1 VVPAARRRG
10 CPKESVL
17 SPPPIPFIGSF
28 ESTYQPAHDVDVA
41 ETTRHIDRFE
51 QDLDLVQS
59 CGITSLRYPVRWHRV
74 ESSPGQ
80 FHWDATDRTLDRIRQ
95 RGLRPILDLVHHT
108 SYPRWLTDG
117 FADERFPGAFLGYA
131 EAVARR
137 YGWIEEYTLFN
148 EPFSTLFLSGHEAI
162 WPPYRRGL
170 ESFLDLVGN
179 VMPAVA
185 EASRLYSEL
194 LPGARHVYVDSCERH
209 TSAGPAGDGLMELA
223 NDRRFFV
230 ADLFLGRHLDR
241 SRPFVAKVVEAGF
254 EDLLSMPPG
263 RIDVLG
269 LDYYA
274 HCQWEFTSPD
284 GGFVPSPRLASLRE
298 LIVEYWSRY
307 RLPCILG
314 ETNIRGFG
322 SDRATWL
329 KYTLEQCERARDAG
343 VPFEGYCWFPFID
356 SADWDSLLYRCD
368 GSIDPV
374 GVYSLDCD
382 LERRPSSMSESFRLA
397 AAGTPAAHL
406 PAFELQEPVATWL
419 EGFRPEMA
427 HWTWQPPPPGELG
440 PTNTR
445 PGERIELRI
454 ADREDSVDEVTTA

>member
-1 VVPAARRRG
+1 MKEKTVVEG
-10 CPKESVL
+10 ETV
-17 SPPPIPFIGSF
+17 PIPLIGSF

-41 ETTRHIDRFE
+41 ETTRHIERFE
-51 QDLDLVQS
+51 HDLDLVQS
-59 CGITSLRYPVRWHRV
+59 FGITRLRYPVRWHRV
-74 ESSPGQ
+74 EAAPGE
-80 FHWDATDRTLDRIRQ
+80 FDWRGTDWTLGRLRE
-95 RGLRPILDLVHHT
+95 RGLCPVLDLVHHT
-108 SYPRWLTDG
+108 SYPRWLTGG
-117 FADERFPGAFLGYA
+117 FGDERFPGAYLRYA

-137 YGWIEEYTLFN
+137 YEWIDEYTLFN

-162 WPPYRRGL
+162 WPPYLRGV
-170 ESFLDLVGN
+170 ENFLGLVTN
-179 VMPAVA
+179 VLPAVA
-185 EASRLYSEL
+185 EASRLYAEL
-194 LPGARHVYVDSCERH
+194 LPGARHVYVDSAERH
-209 TSAGPAGDGLMELA
+209 TAATPEGAGLTELA

-241 SRPFVAKVVEAGF
+241 SRPFVRKVLEAGF
-254 EDLLSMPPG
+254 GDLLSMPPG

-274 HCQWEFTSPD
+274 HCQWAFTAPD
-284 GGFVPSPRLASLRE
+284 AGFVPSPTPGSLRD
-298 LIVEYWSRY
+298 LVVEYWNRY

-314 ETNIRGFG
+314 ETNIRGAG

-329 KYTLEQCERARDAG
+329 KYTLEQCEQARDAG

-382 LERRPSSMSESFRLA
+382 LERRPTSMSESFGLA
-397 AAGTPAAHL
+397 ASGAPASAL
-406 PAFELQEPVATWL
+406 PAYELQEPVATWL
-419 EGFRPEMA
+419 KGFLPQMA
-427 HWTWQPPPPGELG
+427 HWRWQPPPPDEVAAGDA
-440 PTNTR
+440 

-454 ADREDSVDEVTTA
+454 VERQDVSGEATGV

>member
-1 VVPAARRRG
+1 LTEEQAVDARNVVQ
-10 CPKESVL
+10 
-17 SPPPIPFIGSF
+17 PIPLIGSF

-41 ETTRHIDRFE
+41 ETTRHVERFE

-59 CGITSLRYPVRWHRV
+59 CGIDRLRYPVRWHRV
-74 ESSPGQ
+74 EATPGELD
-80 FHWDATDRTLDRIRQ
+80 WAATDQTLGRLLD
-95 RGLRPILDLVHHT
+95 RGLRPIVDLVHHT
-108 SYPRWLTDG
+108 SYPRWLTRG
-117 FADERFPGAFLGYA
+117 FADERFPGAYLRFA

-137 YGWIEEYTLFN
+137 YEWIEEYTLFN

-162 WPPYRRGL
+162 WPPYLRGL
-170 ESFLDLVGN
+170 ENFLGLVAN
-179 VMPAVA
+179 VFPAVA
-185 EASRLYSEL
+185 EASRRYAEL
-194 LPGARHVYVDSCERH
+194 LPGARHVYVDSCEGH
-209 TSAGPAGDGLMELA
+209 TAAAREGQGLLELA
-223 NDRRFFV
+223 SDRRFFV
-230 ADLFLGRHLDR
+230 ADLFLGQNLDR
-241 SRPFVAKVVEAGF
+241 DRPFVRKVVEAGF
-254 EDLLSMPPG
+254 GDLLAMPPG

-274 HCQWEFTSPD
+274 HCQWEFTAPD
-284 GGFVPSPRLASLRE
+284 AGFVPSPTPGSLGD

-314 ETNIRGFG
+314 ETNIRGTG

-374 GVYSLDCD
+374 GVYSLDCNLD
-382 LERRPSSMSESFRLA
+382 RQPTSMSESFGLA
-397 AAGTPAAHL
+397 ASGAPAAAL
-406 PAFELQEPVATWL
+406 PAFELQEPASTWL
-419 EGFRPEMA
+419 RGFTPQMA
-427 HWTWQPPPPGELG
+427 HWRWEPPPPGEIADG
-440 PTNTR
+440 DT

-454 ADREDSVDEVTTA
+454 VERNDPGSEVTAR